1 MLEREPLGS
10 FMVRESESVPGNLAL
25 SLRVPRTFLHHGIA
39 HYIIL
44 KTRDGYKI
52 KASTAII
59 KTMVWIN
66 KKYLHSRTLIKMFI
80 YIAILAINIFL
91 STGYY

>member
-1 MLEREPLGS
+1 MFREVALQVLEREPLGS

-52 KASTAII
+52 KASTAYI
-59 KTMVWIN
+59 KQQ
-66 KKYLHSRTLIKMFI
+66 
-80 YIAILAINIFL
+80 
-91 STGYY
+91 